1 MEKDEE
7 RLFARKRMEKWIKI
21 FLIFLVFVWLCT
33 IISKSIYVSG
43 LPLVRTDTATK
54 KYVEHIVET
63 EGIVTADGEVAVN
76 TQAGLRVDKIYVRQ
90 GDSVKAGDI
99 LFTIDTT
106 DIAERINAK
115 EIELSKLMCNLSDFQ
130 ANAVIDAQKKEVAIL
145 WAKEDYETADKETA
159 LTKERAK
166 AALEKAQEALEKHL
180 ADPVPYTAD
189 NARRNA
195 WEEYHNWVNSGYHI
209 TDKITEKEREI
220 QRLEEQLAELE
231 KRVDTTEEIGKN
243 ELSKVLSGAAGSLED
258 TIEKNENSTDSIEID
273 KKIEDTKSENTEIEN
288 PQTENIEINNTEPEN
303 PTLEEKEPENTK
315 IENPELEN
323 SEIKNTEIE
332 NTEIENIEIE
342 NSETKDTELENE
354 ESESTELENKNTSQE
369 PKQNQNQA
377 DEERRTELLNKIKK
391 ANKQLLTL
399 RDQLTKHE
407 RDAVTQPDYSAEEA
421 AFDTWQNTK
430 RSLEEA
436 LQQAKENY
444 NDVSYAREVTLR
456 QKMREIA
463 AAEVTSRADST
474 AELYEIEINQEKKE
488 IERLYAIKKQ
498 KGEIKAEYDGIV
510 SRIQI
515 EVGSRTADT
524 AALLLTDAQRPC
536 QFKFHITKEESK
548 YIHLLDTVAV
558 KLNGQSAEIDVTV
571 DYVAENAQGG
581 YDITCLLPEKVGQPG
596 LSGSVRK
603 SVQGEY
609 HDLTL
614 PVEAVYEENSAYYIY
629 TLNEK
634 EGILGSEYYVEKIKV
649 QVKDKNDRYAAIEP
663 GTISADTKV
672 ITYSTKELKQ
682 GQSVR
687 PQEK

>member
-195 WEEYHNWVNSGYHI
+195 WEEYHNWVNNGYRI
-209 TDKITEKEREI
+209 ADKITEKEREI

-231 KRVDTTEEIGKN
+231 NRVDTTEEIGKN
-243 ELSKVLSGAAGSLED
+243 ESPKVLSGAAGSLENI
-258 TIEKNENSTDSIEID
+258 IEKSENSTDSIEID

-288 PQTENIEINNTEPEN
+288 PQTENIEIDNTEPEN

-315 IENPELEN
+315 IENPEIEN
-323 SEIKNTEIE
+323 PEIENTEINNTEIE
-332 NTEIENIEIE
+332 NTE
-342 NSETKDTELENE
+342 TKDTETENE

-369 PKQNQNQA
+369 PKENQA

-430 RSLEEA
+430 HSLEEA

-463 AAEVTSRADST
+463 AAEVTSRADS
-474 AELYEIEINQEKKE
+474 AAKLYEIEINQEKKE
-488 IERLYAIKKQ
+488 IERLYTIKKQ

-558 KLNGQSAEIDVTV
+558 KLNGQSAEMDVTV

-634 EGILGSEYYVEKIKV
+634 EGILGSEYYTEKIKV

-672 ITYSTKELKQ
+672 ITYSTRELKQ

>member
-195 WEEYHNWVNSGYHI
+195 WEEYHNWVNNGYRI
-209 TDKITEKEREI
+209 ADKITEKEREI

-231 KRVDTTEEIGKN
+231 NRVDTTEEIGKN
-243 ELSKVLSGAAGSLED
+243 ESPKVLSGAAGSLENI
-258 TIEKNENSTDSIEID
+258 IEKSENSTDSIEID

-288 PQTENIEINNTEPEN
+288 PQTENIEIDNTEPEN

-315 IENPELEN
+315 IENPEIEN
-323 SEIKNTEIE
+323 PEIENTEINNTEIE
-332 NTEIENIEIE
+332 NTE
-342 NSETKDTELENE
+342 TKDTETENE

-369 PKQNQNQA
+369 PKENQA

-430 RSLEEA
+430 HSLEEA

-463 AAEVTSRADST
+463 AAEVTSRADS
-474 AELYEIEINQEKKE
+474 AAKLYEIEINQEKKE
-488 IERLYAIKKQ
+488 IERLYTIKKQ

-558 KLNGQSAEIDVTV
+558 KLNGQSAEMDVTV

-581 YDITCLLPEKVGQPG
+581 YDITCLLPEKIGQPG

-634 EGILGSEYYVEKIKV
+634 EGILGSEYYAEKIKV

-663 GTISADTKV
+663 GTIGADTKV

>member
-63 EGIVTADGEVAVN
+63 DGIVTADGEVAVN
-76 TQAGLRVDKIYVRQ
+76 TRAGLRVDKIYVRQ

-195 WEEYHNWVNSGYHI
+195 WEEYHNWVNSGYCI
-209 TDKITEKEREI
+209 ADKITEKEREI

-243 ELSKVLSGAAGSLED
+243 ELPKVLSGAAGSLEN
-258 TIEKNENSTDSIEID
+258 TIEKNKNSTDSIEID
-273 KKIEDTKSENTEIEN
+273 KKIEDIKSENTEIEN

-315 IENPELEN
+315 IENPEIEN
-323 SEIKNTEIE
+323 TEINNTEIE
-332 NTEIENIEIE
+332 NT
-342 NSETKDTELENE
+342 ETKDTELENE
-354 ESESTELENKNTSQE
+354 ELESTELENKNTLQE
-369 PKQNQNQA
+369 PKENQNQA
-377 DEERRTELLNKIKK
+377 DEEKRTELLNKIKK

-399 RDQLTKHE
+399 RDQLTKHD

-436 LQQAKENY
+436 IQQAKENY

-463 AAEVTSRADST
+463 AAEVTSHADST

-488 IERLYAIKKQ
+488 IERLYTIKKQ
-498 KGEIKAEYDGIV
+498 KGEIKAEHDGMV

-558 KLNGQSAEIDVTV
+558 KLNGQSAEMDVTV

-634 EGILGSEYYVEKIKV
+634 EGILGSEYYTEKIKV

-672 ITYSTKELKQ
+672 ITYSTRELKQ